1 MKGLILLSLL
11 FFVSAGNN
19 LKIYIFN
26 VGQADSQLIYFPSG
40 YSILIDAG
48 ENSGDTTGTNAKYL
62 AKRLKKILGKTT
74 IDVLVLTHIHND
86 HHGRYKQG
94 GIWYLIE
101 KEGFK
106 FKKFITRSV
115 GSYKG
120 SSFSKCSE
128 STIDW
133 KFIGQSSKNI
143 VQFVCYATSSK
154 DKTKLSKIR
163 EVAKLCSTTQI
174 NPSDA
179 GAEVQILM
187 RDAYGCKDSAG
198 KLVTDCKYNAKGS
211 PNEND
216 FSICLRVVFGKFV
229 YSTCGD
235 LSGNQYEH
243 NGYVYHDIESQVADM
258 MGEVDVYHV
267 NHHGSRSATNSKWS
281 QTLKPTVSVF
291 SCGKNNKPGLPA
303 AAPLKNLNTVGS
315 EMYFTNNCNSERTSK
330 YGNKIH
336 ILNGDVV
343 ITVPKDGT
351 IFKVAKPDG
360 SAATKYNI
368 KTAKAA
374 RSACKKL
381 ADGLEFFEDDKDF
394 EEEEDNL
401 ILDNEF
407 LDFNDEE
414 EPELPDVGEDEIE
427 SDEDEES
434 QGDDDEKEDD
444 EIIVEGEPE
453 IAEEDDER
461 TLFEE
466 GYAEDDE
473 EF

>member
-11 FFVSAGNN
+11 FFVSAGDN

-40 YSILIDAG
+40 YSVLIDAG
-48 ENSGDTTGTNAKYL
+48 EVAGDTSATNAKYL

-101 KEGFK
+101 KEGFT
-106 FKKFITRSV
+106 FKKFISRSV
-115 GSYKG
+115 GAYKG

-133 KFIGQSSKNI
+133 KFIGQSSQNT
-143 VQFVCYATSSK
+143 VNFVCYATSSK

-163 EVAKLCSTTQI
+163 EVANLCSTSQI
-174 NPSDA
+174 TPSDA
-179 GAEVQILM
+179 GAEVQIIM
-187 RDAYGCKDSAG
+187 RDAYGCKDSEG
-198 KLVTDCKYNAKGS
+198 KLVNDCKYNAKGS

-216 FSICLRVVFGKFV
+216 FSICLRVVFGQFV

-243 NGYVYHDIESQVADM
+243 NGYVYHDIESQIADM

-267 NHHGSRSATNSKWS
+267 NHHGSRSATNLKWS

-291 SCGKNNKPGLPA
+291 SCGENNKPGLPA
-303 AAPLKNLNTVGS
+303 ATPLQNLNSVGS

-330 YGNKIH
+330 YGGKIH

-343 ITVPKDGT
+343 ITVPPGGS

-368 KTAKAA
+368 KTNKAA
-374 RSACKKL
+374 RSPCRKL
-381 ADGLEFFEDDKDF
+381 AEGLEFVEDDSDL
-394 EEEEDNL
+394 EEKEDDL

-407 LDFNDEE
+407 LDFDDEE
-414 EPELPDVGEDEIE
+414 DPELPDLGEDEIE
-427 SDEDEES
+427 TDEDEES
-434 QGDDDEKEDD
+434 QGDDDGDD
-444 EIIVEGEPE
+444 DDIIVEGEPE
-453 IAEEDDER
+453 IAEKDDER

-466 GYAEDDE
+466 GYGEDE
-473 EF
+473 EEF

>member
-1 MKGLILLSLL
+1 MKGLIFLSLL
-11 FFVSAGNN
+11 FFVLAGDN

-40 YSILIDAG
+40 YSVLIDAG
-48 ENSGDTTGTNAKYL
+48 ENSGDTSATNAKYL

-86 HHGRYKQG
+86 HHGRYGQG

-106 FKKFITRSV
+106 FKKFISRSV

-128 STIDW
+128 NTIDW
-133 KFIGQSSKNI
+133 NFIGQSSQNT
-143 VQFVCYATSSK
+143 VNFVCYATSKK
-154 DKTKLSKIR
+154 DQTKLSKIR
-163 EVAKLCSTTQI
+163 EVANLCSTSQI
-174 NPSDA
+174 SPSDA
-179 GAEVQILM
+179 GAEVQIIM
-187 RDAYGCKDSAG
+187 RDAYGCKDSGG
-198 KLVTDCKYNAKGS
+198 KLVTDCKYNANGS

-216 FSICLRVVFGKFV
+216 FSICLRVVFGQFV

-243 NGYVYHDIESQVADM
+243 NGYVYHDIESQIADM

-267 NHHGSRSATNSKWS
+267 NHHGSKSATNLKWA

-303 AAPLKNLNTVGS
+303 AAPLSNLNTVGS
-315 EMYFTNNCNSERTSK
+315 EMYFTNDCNSERTSK

-343 ITVPKDGT
+343 ITVPKDGS

-374 RSACKKL
+374 RSACRKL
-381 ADGLEFFEDDKDF
+381 ADGLESLEDGSDF
-394 EEEEDNL
+394 EEKEDSLIIDDEYLNDVDDEED
-401 ILDNEF
+401 
-407 LDFNDEE
+407 
-414 EPELPDVGEDEIE
+414 PVLPVVGEDEIE

-434 QGDDDEKEDD
+434 QGDDDDD
-444 EIIVEGEPE
+444 DDIIVEGEPE

-466 GYAEDDE
+466 GYGEDDE